1 MKNIL
6 IIAIAFLFTLASC
19 TSTYQAASAYDDVY
33 YTPKNSNQAI
43 SSSSKSNASKVIYSG
58 SSSLD
63 DYQQTSDPQ
72 SVAVDER
79 DYKSYNYVEDTLPS
93 AASSDE
99 YYYVEES
106 EEYYDYDY
114 ASRIDRFYNNTGSF
128 GYYAPV
134 YTGYYPSYGPSLSIG
149 YGWGMP
155 SSYFSFGFNYGWG
168 GGYYNPWCYDPWYCN
183 SWYGYPYYGY
193 GGSYW
198 AGYNNGYWNGY
209 YAGGGGYYPG
219 GGETI
224 YPGYYNGPRNSRG
237 SSIVGTSGE
246 RGSRV
251 DGGNESE
258 IKNTVSSG
266 RGSRVDG
273 STGAGT
279 SVPAG
284 TQTQESQ
291 RTSRSLEP
299 QQSTTS
305 TETRETRSEKLTKP
319 GSGQVD
325 ASAIGQ
331 ENTSRQ
337 ENTGTPEIS
346 RKYAAPQSNAT
357 VDESSRNARAQEKYS
372 QTPSKQYDKP
382 VSSQSREDV
391 YSRSKK
397 YAKPA
402 SESLS
407 GNTQTGET
415 KKYTSPN
422 TNRPRSSNEYTVP
435 RSNQTRTYTTP
446 SRSQNSFS
454 SPKRSTNS
462 YSAPSRSNT
471 RNYTPTRS
479 TSTPSRSYSTPSR
492 SYSTP
497 TRSSGSSG
505 NSYSAPSRSSG
516 SGSGSSG
523 TSRSSGSS
531 SGGKRGR

>member
-1 MKNIL
+1 MKNLL

-43 SSSSKSNASKVIYSG
+43 SSSSKSSTSKVIYSG

-63 DYQQTSDPQ
+63 GYQQTSDPQ

-79 DYKSYNYVEDTLPS
+79 DYKSYNYVEDTLP
-93 AASSDE
+93 AASSSDE
-99 YYYVEES
+99 YYYVEDS

-114 ASRIDRFYNNTGSF
+114 ASRIDRFHNSAGSF

-134 YTGYYPSYGPSLSIG
+134 YSGYYPSYGPSLSIG

-168 GGYYNPWCYDPWYCN
+168 GGYYNPYCYDPWYCN

-198 AGYNNGYWNGY
+198 AGYNHGYSNGY

-219 GGETI
+219 GETI
-224 YPGYYNGPRNSRG
+224 YPDYYNGPRNSRG
-237 SSIVGTSGE
+237 SSMVGNSAT
-246 RGSRV
+246 RGSRLE
-251 DGGNESE
+251 GGEDSE
-258 IKNTVSSG
+258 IKNTISSG
-266 RGSRVDG
+266 RGSRVG
-273 STGAGT
+273 GAAANGT
-279 SVPAG
+279 SIPSG
-284 TQTQESQ
+284 TQTPETQ
-291 RTSRSLEP
+291 RTSRNLEP
-299 QQSTTS
+299 QKNATATD
-305 TETRETRSEKLTKP
+305 TREIRSEKLTKP
-319 GSGQVD
+319 GSDQVSGSTVGQQK
-325 ASAIGQ
+325 A
-331 ENTSRQ
+331 NRQ
-337 ENTGTPEIS
+337 ENAGTPEIS
-346 RKYAAPQSNAT
+346 RKYASPQNAT
-357 VDESSRNARAQEKYS
+357 GVEESSRNARAQEKYS
-372 QTPSKQYDKP
+372 QTPGKQYDKP
-382 VSSQSREDV
+382 VSGQSREDV

-407 GNTQTGET
+407 GNTRTGET

-446 SRSQNSFS
+446 SRSQNTFS

-462 YSAPSRSNT
+462 YSTPSRSNT
-471 RNYTPTRS
+471 RNYTTPSRS

-497 TRSSGSSG
+497 SRSSRSSGKT
-505 NSYSAPSRSSG
+505 YSAPSRSSG
-516 SGSGSSG
+516 SSSGSSG

-531 SGGKRGR
+531 SSGKRGR